1 MAAARDARKVARTV
15 ANVLALMDSD
25 PGLVYVMSAAQH
37 WEWLREDHP
46 ALFERARQRV
56 AEGRFVPVGGMWV
69 ESDTVL
75 PGGEAMVRQFTEG
88 QRYFLEHFG
97 AESRVAWLP
106 DSFGYSGA
114 LPQIVRLAGIE
125 YFLTQK
131 ISWNRVNRFPHH
143 TSGVDRHRRH
153 LGVHPLPAGRHVQR
167 GTDAAGAD
175 LHARGN
181 FREKAVATRSLIPF
195 GHGDGGGGPTREML
209 ARAERAADMEGLPR
223 VRSKHPRRSS
233 TRPGPSS
240 RTRRSGTASCTW
252 NCTAAR

>member
-1 MAAARDARKVARTV
+1 MLDSPANASAHRISAVGHAHIDSAWLWPLRETRRKVARTV
-15 ANVLALMDSD
+15 ANVLQLMDSD
-25 PGLVYVMSAAQH
+25 DDLVYVMSAAQH

-97 AESRVAWLP
+97 VESRVAWLP

-143 TSGVDRHRRH
+143 TLDWIGID
-153 LGVHPLPAGRHVQR
+153 
-167 GTDAAGAD
+167 
-175 LHARGN
+175 
-181 FREKAVATRSLIPF
+181 
-195 GHGDGGGGPTREML
+195 
-209 ARAERAADMEGLPR
+209 
-223 VRSKHPRRSS
+223 
-233 TRPGPSS
+233 
-240 RTRRSGTASCTW
+240 GTAVFTHFPPADTY
-252 NCTAAR
+252 NGELTPKELIYTAAELPGEGAWRRAR